1 MRFTSLVL
9 ALALSSP
16 APLAAAPHTYVIMID
31 KMKFGPVPTNVRAG
45 DVILWVNRDMFRHTA
60 TARNGGFNV
69 DLQPGAQARTV
80 VRRPGSIAFYCKY
93 HPGMTGL
100 LRVKP

>member
-1 MRFTSLVL
+1 MRSVYFLF

-16 APLAAAPHTYVIMID
+16 APLAAAPHTHVVTID

-45 DVILWVNRDMFRHTA
+45 DVILWVNRDLFRHTA
-60 TARNGGFNV
+60 TARNGSFNV
-69 DLQPGAQARTV
+69 DLAPRAQARTV
-80 VRRPGSIAFYCKY
+80 VGRPGSIAFFCKY

-100 LRVKP
+100 LRVRP